1 MGLSVVRSLVGFGG
15 LALVAAG
22 AWGLFGWPAAALVV
36 GIPIAAFYLFSEARS
51 VWRAGGD

>member
-1 MGLSVVRSLVGFGG
+1 VGLSVVRSLVGFGG